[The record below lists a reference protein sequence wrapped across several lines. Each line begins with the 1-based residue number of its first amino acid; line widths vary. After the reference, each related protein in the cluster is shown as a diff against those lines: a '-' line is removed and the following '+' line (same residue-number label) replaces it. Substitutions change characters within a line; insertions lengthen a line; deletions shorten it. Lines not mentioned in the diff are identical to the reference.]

1 MNKQAVVQFEIT
13 ARDPIALHH
22 FYASLFG
29 WDLQETPGGHTSSY
43 KRTSA
48 AETGIPGAI
57 GPTRSGPNADKEDGW
72 DGGSGQVT
80 VYVEVADLPESLS
93 AAQRLGGSVVAPI
106 HELRGRE
113 LRVAFIA
120 DPEGHVVGL
129 SQGLQQALEQ
139 AGYAASNEQSAS
151 KRNQ

>member
-13 ARDPIALHH
+13 GRDPTALHN

-29 WDLQETPGGHTSSY
+29 WNLQTTPGGSTSSY

-48 AETGIPGAI
+48 AETGLPGAI
-57 GPTRSGPNADKEDGW
+57 GPTRSGPNAATEDGW
-72 DGGSGQVT
+72 EGGPGQVT
-80 VYVEVADLPESLS
+80 IYVEVADLRESLS
-93 AAQRLGGSVVAPI
+93 LAQRLGGSIAAPI
-106 HELRGRE
+106 HELPGRD

-139 AGYAASNEQSAS
+139 TGYAASNEG
-151 KRNQ
+151 